1 MGRGESCVASCAID
15 QKTQSINPER
25 RLLQRRPT
33 ASLCHQVQA
42 IFCFCFEGDE
52 LILPATF
59 IEVQLNQNRKEY
71 SVAKRKKTAVSR
83 RGFLKGAAVSA
94 VSGAAA
100 IVAPP
105 IA

>member
-15 QKTQSINPER
+15 CRKTQSINPER
-25 RLLQRRPT
+25 RLLQ
-33 ASLCHQVQA
+33 SLCHQVKA

-100 IVAPP
+100 IVA
-105 IA
+105 